1 MRSWPRDEY
10 AEEIAADLYWV
21 ESKEDA
27 PSLFS
32 DVLRTWGLM
41 PGAAVDKQFITD
53 KPSENKRL
61 RDLSPDSPEKGGKG
75 FLSRL
80 FGAHGR
86 D

>member
-1 MRSWPRDEY
+1 MRSWPREEY
-10 AEEIAADLYWV
+10 AREIAADLYWV

-32 DVLRTWGLM
+32 DVLRSWGLM
-41 PGAAVDKQFITD
+41 PGAAIDKQFISG

-61 RDLSPDSPEKGGKG
+61 RDLSPDSPAKDGKG

-80 FGAHGR
+80 FGAKKR